1 MAKRKQKLIDTDLI
15 VAYDTLLSGASAVCS
30 IVALQ
35 NHLMKFCDIA
45 VWRAD
50 AWARFVLSA
59 AAEQI
64 KNSEKE
70 LFPQSCESASDETMN
85 NRFSSNLNILFV
97 ILNKL
102 LL

>member
-35 NHLMKFCDIA
+35 NRLTKFCDIA

-50 AWARFVLSA
+50 TWARFALSA

-64 KNSEKE
+64 KNSGKE
-70 LFPQSCESASDETMN
+70 LFPQSCESASNETMN
-85 NRFSSNLNILFV
+85 NRFSSNLMILFV

>member
-1 MAKRKQKLIDTDLI
+1 
-15 VAYDTLLSGASAVCS
+15 
-30 IVALQ
+30 
-35 NHLMKFCDIA
+35 

-50 AWARFVLSA
+50 TWARFALSA

-64 KNSEKE
+64 KNSGKE

-85 NRFSSNLNILFV
+85 NRFSSNLMIFFA